1 MGKPSLLW
9 QIVLVALNLL
19 VFLGIIQVWWDDSG
33 TPPPGPSQKTE
44 STLVDLPR
52 RDSQPQTAY
61 QVVAAKNLFSVH
73 RRATVKT
80 GNEPTQ
86 KNDFDKNI
94 LQGII
99 VVGRERAALVIF
111 QRCFPRNKVEIVRPG
126 ETWNGYKV
134 LEIGPD
140 IVTFQAKEGAENHG
154 FPRAQSQ
161 SRNCHEDR
169 IMPGKLTP

>member
-19 VFLGIIQVWWDDSG
+19 VFLGIIEVWWGDRG
-33 TPPPGPSQKTE
+33 MPPPSPSQKTE
-44 STLVDLPR
+44 GQLVDIPR
-52 RDSQPQTAY
+52 RDSQPQAAF

-80 GNEPTQ
+80 GNEQ
-86 KNDFDKNI
+86 AQRSDFDKNI

-99 VVGRERAALVIF
+99 VIGRQRAALVTSKAASPKHKID
-111 QRCFPRNKVEIVRPG
+111 IVRPG

-134 LEIGPD
+134 LEIGPEMVIFQAPEGQKTMVFPEPKAKTG
-140 IVTFQAKEGAENHG
+140 IVTRLE
-154 FPRAQSQ
+154 
-161 SRNCHEDR
+161 
-169 IMPGKLTP
+169 

>member
-19 VFLGIIQVWWDDSG
+19 VFLGIIQVWWDDRG

-44 STLVDLPR
+44 SKLVDLPR

-61 QVVAAKNLFSVH
+61 QGVAAKNLFSVH

-99 VVGRERAALVIF
+99 VVGRERAALVTSKDAS
-111 QRCFPRNKVEIVRPG
+111 PRNKIEIVRPG
-126 ETWNGYKV
+126 EIWNGYKV

-140 IVTFQAKEGAENHG
+140 MVIFQAKEGQKTMV
-154 FPRAQSQ
+154 FPEPKARAGIVT
-161 SRNCHEDR
+161 RVE
-169 IMPGKLTP
+169 

>member
-9 QIVLVALNLL
+9 QVVLAALNLL
-19 VFLGIIQVWWDDSG
+19 VLLGIIQVWWGDSG
-33 TPPPGPSQKTE
+33 MQPLGPSQKTE
-44 STLVDLPR
+44 SKHADLPR

-61 QVVAAKNLFSVH
+61 QVVATKNLFSVH
-73 RRATVKT
+73 RRSTVRT
-80 GNEPTQ
+80 GTEQPQ

-99 VVGRERAALVIF
+99 VVGQERAALLISKD
-111 QRCFPRNKVEIVRPG
+111 PPSKNKVEIVRPG

-140 IVTFQAKEGAENHG
+140 TVTFQAKEERKTMV
-154 FPRAQSQ
+154 FPEPKAKAGIVT
-161 SRNCHEDR
+161 R
-169 IMPGKLTP
+169 IE